1 MLLSSDAVDRFSQ
14 TAETITPQP
23 TAVYDIRKSA
33 RQKDQN
39 SFGLFVQGA
48 PQKVISCVIRGNNII
63 IGISTMF
70 FVTKYEEIEYYLLAS
85 SRKSTDLSSQK
96 PPITPYITPVN
107 TFEHKKNMLPT
118 IFLSSGSVG
127 SGSPL
132 IFQNTETANSPIAA
146 AIAIL
151 ATKTRGS
158 LLMNIKFL
166 QSNKPKDFQNEAYD
180 QLSYRGTNS
189 TNELSCIS
197 FKTFG
202 AKNFLQPRFSFVIK
216 SSSA

>member
-1 MLLSSDAVDRFSQ
+1 
-14 TAETITPQP
+14 
-23 TAVYDIRKSA
+23 
-33 RQKDQN
+33 
-39 SFGLFVQGA
+39 
-48 PQKVISCVIRGNNII
+48 
-63 IGISTMF
+63 
-70 FVTKYEEIEYYLLAS
+70 
-85 SRKSTDLSSQK
+85 
-96 PPITPYITPVN
+96 
-107 TFEHKKNMLPT
+107 MLPT
-118 IFLSSGSVG
+118 IFLSSSSVG

-189 TNELSCIS
+189 TNELSYIS

-202 AKNFLQPRFSFVIK
+202 PKNFL
-216 SSSA
+216 